1 MTPEKGGDNG
11 DGDGDYGD
19 DVGDNGDGDG
29 DYGDDVDDSLPKC
42 QWLSDILTYSNLS
55 YSLSHNF
62 RSKLKIFFSNR

>member
-19 DVGDNGDGDG
+19 DV
-29 DYGDDVDDSLPKC
+29 DDVDDSLPKC
-42 QWLSDILTYSNLS
+42 QWLSDILTFSNLS

-62 RSKLKIFFSNR
+62 RSKLKFFFSNR

>member
-1 MTPEKGGDNG
+1 MTPEKGGDTG

-42 QWLSDILTYSNLS
+42 Q
-55 YSLSHNF
+55 
-62 RSKLKIFFSNR
+62 